1 MYPDRAEALIH
12 AQKRT
17 AAQQF
22 FHKLRSQWMLYT
34 MILPGV
40 IYFIVFKYVP
50 LLGSVIAFQDFQ
62 ILNGILK
69 SPWVGFKHF
78 EFMFAYPNIVVVLK
92 NTLLLGTYQLV
103 FGFPA
108 PILLA
113 ILLNE
118 MRLAFLKK
126 TVQTLFYLPHFLSWV
141 IVGGLIFELLSL
153 GGFVNTVRLWL
164 GEEPV
169 LYMQRESFF
178 RLIVVLSS
186 IWKEI
191 GWGAIIYLAAIA
203 GINPSL
209 YEAAKVDG
217 ANRFVQTLYI
227 TLPSLL
233 PTIIILL
240 LLKIGHFLE
249 LGFDHIYV
257 LLTPSTI
264 AVGDIIDTYVYRA
277 GILEGQYSFTTAV
290 GLFKSVVGFLLLY
303 GCNYISKKT
312 TQQGLF

>member
-1 MYPDRAEALIH
+1 
-12 AQKRT
+12 
-17 AAQQF
+17 
-22 FHKLRSQWMLYT
+22 MLYT
-34 MILPGV
+34 MVLPGLL
-40 IYFIVFKYVP
+40 YFIVFKYVP

-62 ILNGILK
+62 ILNGIWK

-78 EFMFAYPNIVVVLK
+78 EFMFTYPDIVLVLK
-92 NTLLLGTYQLV
+92 NTLLLGAYQLV

-118 MRLAFLKK
+118 VRLMFLKK
-126 TVQTLFYLPHFLSWV
+126 TIQTFFYLPHFLSWV

-153 GGFVNTVRLWL
+153 GGFVNTLRTWF
-164 GEEPV
+164 GAEPV

-178 RLIVVLSS
+178 RTIFILSS

-217 ANRFVQTLYI
+217 AGKFRQIWSI
-227 TLPSLL
+227 TLPALM
-233 PTIIILL
+233 PTIMILL
-240 LLKIGHFLE
+240 LLKIGNFLE
-249 LGFDHIYV
+249 LGFDHVYV

-264 AVGDIIDTYVYRA
+264 AVGDIIDTYVYRT

-290 GLFKSVVGFLLLY
+290 GLFKSIVGFVLLY
-303 GCNYISKKT
+303 GCNYMAKKT

>member
-1 MYPDRAEALIH
+1 MYENQMEVRVSQRRTLSQKAFRTFRA
-12 AQKRT
+12 
-17 AAQQF
+17 
-22 FHKLRSQWMLYT
+22 QWMLYT
-34 MILPGV
+34 MVLPGLLF
-40 IYFIVFKYVP
+40 FIVFKYVP

-69 SPWVGFKHF
+69 SPWVGLKHF
-78 EFMFAYPNIVVVLK
+78 EFMFTYPNIVVVLK
-92 NTLLLGTYQLV
+92 NTLVLGTYQLV

-108 PILLA
+108 PIILA
-113 ILLNE
+113 LLLNE
-118 MRLAFLKK
+118 VRMMFLKK
-126 TVQTLFYLPHFLSWV
+126 TIQTFFYLPHFLSWV

-153 GGFVNTVRLWL
+153 GGFVNSLRTWL
-164 GEEPV
+164 GAEPV

-178 RLIVVLSS
+178 RTIVVLSS

-209 YEAAKVDG
+209 YEAARVDG
-217 ANRFVQTLYI
+217 ANRFLQIWYI

-240 LLKIGHFLE
+240 LLKIGNFLE

-257 LLTPSTI
+257 LLTPSTT
-264 AVGDIIDTYVYRA
+264 AVGDIIDTYVYRT

-290 GLFKSVVGFLLLY
+290 GLFKSIVGFVLLY
-303 GCNYISKKT
+303 GCNIISKKT

>member
-1 MYPDRAEALIH
+1 
-12 AQKRT
+12 
-17 AAQQF
+17 
-22 FHKLRSQWMLYT
+22 MLYT
-34 MILPGV
+34 MVLPGLLF
-40 IYFIVFKYVP
+40 FIVFKYVP

-69 SPWVGFKHF
+69 SPWVGLKHF
-78 EFMFAYPNIVVVLK
+78 EFMFTYPNIVVVLK
-92 NTLLLGTYQLV
+92 NTLVLGTYQLV

-108 PILLA
+108 PIILA
-113 ILLNE
+113 LLLNE
-118 MRLAFLKK
+118 VRMMFLKK
-126 TVQTLFYLPHFLSWV
+126 TIQTFFYLPHFLSWV

-153 GGFVNTVRLWL
+153 GGFVNSLRTWL
-164 GEEPV
+164 GAEPV

-178 RLIVVLSS
+178 RTIVVLSS

-209 YEAAKVDG
+209 YEAARVDG
-217 ANRFVQTLYI
+217 ANRFLQIWYI

-240 LLKIGHFLE
+240 LLKIGNFLE

-257 LLTPSTI
+257 LLTPSTT
-264 AVGDIIDTYVYRA
+264 AVGDIIDTYVYRT

-290 GLFKSVVGFLLLY
+290 GLFKSIVGFVLLY
-303 GCNYISKKT
+303 GCNIISKKT

>member
-1 MYPDRAEALIH
+1 MYENYTEVKAARPTTVPR
-12 AQKRT
+12 RT
-17 AAQQF
+17 F
-22 FHKLRSQWMLYT
+22 RTFRSQWMLYT
-34 MILPGV
+34 MVLPGLL
-40 IYFIVFKYVP
+40 YFIVFKYVP

-62 ILNGILK
+62 ILNGIWK

-78 EFMFAYPNIVVVLK
+78 EFMFTYPDIVLVLK
-92 NTLLLGTYQLV
+92 NTLLLGAYQLV

-118 MRLAFLKK
+118 VRLMFLKK
-126 TVQTLFYLPHFLSWV
+126 TIQTFFYLPHFLSWV

-153 GGFVNTVRLWL
+153 GGFVNTLRTWF
-164 GEEPV
+164 GAEPV

-178 RLIVVLSS
+178 RTIFILSS

-217 ANRFVQTLYI
+217 AGKFRQIWSI
-227 TLPSLL
+227 TLPALM
-233 PTIIILL
+233 PTIMILL
-240 LLKIGHFLE
+240 LLKIGNFLE
-249 LGFDHIYV
+249 LGFDHVYV

-264 AVGDIIDTYVYRA
+264 AVGDIIDTYVYRT

-290 GLFKSVVGFLLLY
+290 GLFKSIVGFVLLY
-303 GCNYISKKT
+303 GCNYMAKKT